1 MCFVMAE
8 TPRDPYFLLCDV
20 LKVTRGA
27 EGVTHGTPGPGGCTC
42 VQGGGTAS
50 VGGRDVPALTW
61 HWLLPVTPQQLT
73 QSFRLEK
80 APKSLSPTIE
90 LEAQSIQSSPWTHP
104 TAVLA
109 NAPSAA
115 VGPRQGQSSPG
126 LCHPWGQGS
135 SSPEHSVGTRC
146 RAVQTAHV
154 QEGIFYTHSIFT
166 PRRWQQ
172 GGFPQPKGEWRK
184 GASPQTKEPLSRSGG
199 QEGRGA
205 AALMW
210 QRAGTGA
217 ALPRDE
223 RALPRVPREPRRQ
236 RGRAVTWQLPR

>member
-154 QEGIFYTHSIFT
+154 QEGIFYTHSFIPFNFHA
-166 PRRWQQ
+166 PPVAAGRFPAAE
-172 GGFPQPKGEWRK
+172 GGREEGCFSPDKRALVPQRGT
-184 GASPQTKEPLSRSGG
+184 GGSRGCSADVAA
-199 QEGRGA
+199 GRDGSGA
-205 AALMW
+205 AP
-210 QRAGTGA
+210 G
-217 ALPRDE
+217 
-223 RALPRVPREPRRQ
+223 
-236 RGRAVTWQLPR
+236 